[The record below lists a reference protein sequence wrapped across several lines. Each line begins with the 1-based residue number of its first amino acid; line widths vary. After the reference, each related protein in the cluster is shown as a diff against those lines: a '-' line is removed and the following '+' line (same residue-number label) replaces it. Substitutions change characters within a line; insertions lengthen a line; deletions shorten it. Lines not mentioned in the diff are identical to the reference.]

1 MIQQTSSPT
10 ELNPV
15 LVRLFK
21 KRGLSPA
28 DVDSILSWNLKDIPT
43 LTDMIDL
50 SKASERLIRA
60 IEDGEKIGVYGDYDV
75 DGTTSCA
82 LLWHF
87 FAMTGTEVEV
97 FQPSRFVEGYGVHPS
112 SIEAALEK
120 GVKVLITVDCGISN
134 TATADYANEKGVDLI
149 ITDHHRDAAPHIPRA
164 YAVINPNR
172 RDEKDSEL
180 KTLAGVGVAFA
191 LALQIKND
199 LALKGIDIPSLYPL
213 LQFVAIGTISDLARM
228 SPLNLR
234 LTRHGLKQ
242 IPQSQYPG
250 VRSFFSPEELNS
262 MMISSERISFHVGP
276 HINSKGRLDH
286 PDRALRLLIAGD
298 ARESLEHFTHL
309 EVANRDRRVIQN
321 EVFLEAKKDVVAGL
335 SGSELL
341 INIVYQPHW
350 HEGVIGIVASKLVET
365 FEVPALVFTDAEE
378 KGVIKA
384 SGRTAGD
391 LNLFDLLEQCKD
403 LFIKF
408 GGHKAACG
416 LSMKKE
422 NFPAFK
428 ERMMNLLKAIPAP
441 LRTKM
446 QSFDVEVG
454 IEEITAHLVKDLDRL
469 EPWGPG
475 HEKPTFRMKNA
486 KIQSF
491 KIMKDAHV
499 RWTFMGTGSKKVMV
513 QGISF
518 NYLGK
523 WNESTPE
530 ELFALQ
536 EKSGLTVQFTLGV
549 NRFNGNETIQLMVDR
564 VIPGTV

>member
-1 MIQQTSSPT
+1 MNQQISPVK

-21 KRGLSPA
+21 KRDISPA
-28 DVDSILSWNLKDIPT
+28 EVDSILSWNLKDITP

-50 SKASERLIRA
+50 EKASERLIRA

-112 SIEAALEK
+112 SIDNALEK
-120 GVKVLITVDCGISN
+120 NVKVLITVDCGISN

-149 ITDHHRDAAPHIPRA
+149 ITDHHKDAAPHIPRA
-164 YAVINPNR
+164 YAVVNPNR

-199 LALKGIDIPSLYPL
+199 LAKKGIDIPSLYPL

-250 VRSFFSPEELNS
+250 VRAFFTPEELKGS
-262 MMISSERISFHVGP
+262 TVSSERIAFHVGP

-286 PDRALRLLIAGD
+286 PERAMKLLIAGD
-298 ARESLEHFTHL
+298 SQEALEHFTHL

-321 EVFLEAKKDVVAGL
+321 EVFTQAKKDVIAGL

-341 INIVYQPHW
+341 INIMYRPDW

-365 FEVPALVFTDAEE
+365 FEVPAVVFTDAEE
-378 KGVIKA
+378 EGVIKA
-384 SGRTAGD
+384 SARTAGE
-391 LNLFDLLEQCKD
+391 LSIFDLLDSCKD

-408 GGHKAACG
+408 GGHKAAAG
-416 LSMKKE
+416 LSMRKE

-428 ERMMNLLKAIPAP
+428 ARAMEYLKAIPAP
-441 LRTKM
+441 LRTKTR
-446 QSFDVEVG
+446 SFDVELN
-454 IEEITAHLVKDLDRL
+454 IEEVNSSLVKDLDLL

-475 HEKPTFRMKNA
+475 HERPVFRMKNA
-486 KIQSF
+486 TIQSY

-499 RWTFMGTGSKKVMV
+499 RWTFSNAPKKVSL

-523 WNESTPE
+523 WNEMSPE
-530 ELFALQ
+530 ELFDLQ
-536 EKSGLTVQFTLGV
+536 QKAGLTVQFTLGV
-549 NRFNGNETIQLMVDR
+549 NKFNGNETIQLMVDK
-564 VIPGTV
+564 VMPGQV